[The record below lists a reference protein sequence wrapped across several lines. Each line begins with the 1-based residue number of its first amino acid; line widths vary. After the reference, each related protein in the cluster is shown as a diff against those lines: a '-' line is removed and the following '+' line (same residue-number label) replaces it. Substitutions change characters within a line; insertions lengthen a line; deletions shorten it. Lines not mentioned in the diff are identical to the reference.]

1 MVIDDATISRA
12 AELLRDAAPPGSEV
26 ILFGSHARGDAG
38 EDSDVDFLVV
48 EPEVPAKHAE
58 MVRLRSVL
66 DPLRIAADVIV
77 MSRRDYEYWADNPGT
92 LSYEAHQEGRRLGT
106 SS

>member
-1 MVIDDATISRA
+1 VIDDATISRA
-12 AELLRDAAPPGSEV
+12 AELLRSAAPPGSEV
-26 ILFGSHARGDAG
+26 VLFGSHARGDAD
-38 EDSDVDFLVV
+38 EDSDVDFLVI
-48 EPEVPAKHAE
+48 EPEVTAKHSE

-92 LSYEAHQEGRRLGT
+92 LSYEAHQEGRRFGP